1 MNIDQNKSA
10 QSTQDSLVG
19 SVFASSYEILSL
31 LGKGG
36 TSTVYKALY
45 LPMDQLVAVKILQ
58 THLSSGAATAQRLQ
72 EEARLS
78 HSLQHPN
85 ILRVYRFQISEEGNP
100 YLVSELIEGRSLQ
113 DVLVEEGAIDQKRF
127 MTIFEQ
133 AMAAL
138 EFAHSRSVVHRDI
151 KPSNLMIAGSH
162 AGGQETV
169 KVVDFGIAKLLGESS
184 QSQTATGSIIG
195 SPQYMSPEQCR
206 GEKVDAR
213 TDIYSLACVMY
224 ETLTGVP
231 AFSGETTF
239 DTMYQ
244 KLHSAPPAF
253 ASACPQK
260 QLSPQLEQAIFAGLK
275 RDADDRPQTIAEF
288 RSLLRGESTPV
299 VGVGKRFKLLRRRRP
314 ILIGIGVGAALAAVV
329 ALALGITTD
338 NNSGT
343 APSAIN
349 TPAAVQAADQAY
361 CRNVLSSLPSTAANC
376 EGKASEVQLRPRMNQ
391 QLQQT
396 TALALLLHGEKLL
409 RSEPPN
415 PITAVKLL
423 DRLGITYDALGKH
436 EEARQVL
443 LRARAQSEQKGVSLQ
458 LQSLT
463 YFDLSHNASYRQDQ
477 RAALRYALEAARLID
492 IEIARSGVANP
503 NARMVENQH
512 ATPNWQIIGSLY
524 EENSDWAA
532 AEAAYR
538 RLFAHAVIGKQG
550 DMALR
555 GAHKVA
561 LTLHLQGKN
570 QEALQWLDKQILPHQ
585 DSFFCRQ
592 IDKNDEMAH
601 VYEVLGHICQKLKKP
616 PETCHAHFAK
626 AVELARLAYP
636 DDPVSHNVE
645 LGHRLYYQAIDFYA
659 DNKLAEGDRAMQES
673 LDCGNR
679 VHDTYFVDSHKQ
691 PGLNARALAVT
702 RLDSLKKGAMP

>member
-1 MNIDQNKSA
+1 MSIDENTSA
-10 QSTQDSLVG
+10 NLSQDSLVG

-36 TSTVYKALY
+36 TSVVYKARF

-78 HSLQHPN
+78 HSLQHTN
-85 ILRVYRFQISEEGNP
+85 ILRVYRFQISEQGNP
-100 YLVSELIEGRSLQ
+100 YLVAELIEGRSLQ
-113 DVLVEEGAIDQKRF
+113 DILDGDGALDPDRF
-127 MTIFEQ
+127 MIIFEQ
-133 AMAAL
+133 AMSAL
-138 EFAHSRSVVHRDI
+138 EFAHSQSVVHRDI
-151 KPSNLMIAGSH
+151 KPSNLMIARSH
-162 AGGQETV
+162 NGGQETV
-169 KVVDFGIAKLLGESS
+169 KVVDFGIAKLLGES
-184 QSQTATGSIIG
+184 QGQTSTGSIIG

-206 GEKVDAR
+206 GERVDAR

-244 KLHSAPPAF
+244 KLHSAPAAF
-253 ASACPQK
+253 ADVCPEK
-260 QLSPQLEQAIFAGLK
+260 QLSPRLEQAIFAGLQ
-275 RDADDRPQTIAEF
+275 RDAADRPQTISEF
-288 RSLLRGESTPV
+288 RSLLRGESAPV
-299 VGVGKRFKLLRRRRP
+299 MAVNRKTTGQAHRRP
-314 ILIGIGVGAALAAVV
+314 ILIGVGIATALASAV
-329 ALALGITTD
+329 ALTLCITAND
-338 NNSGT
+338 NTGS
-343 APSAIN
+343 APNAVS
-349 TPAAVQAADQAY
+349 TPMTVEAANQAY

-376 EGKASEVQLRPRMNQ
+376 EEKASEVQLRHKMNQ

-396 TALALLLHGEKLL
+396 TALVLLLHGEKLL

-415 PITAVKLL
+415 PVTAIKLL
-423 DRLGITYDALGKH
+423 DRLSITYDALGKH
-436 EEARQVL
+436 EEARQAL
-443 LRARAQSEQKGVSLQ
+443 LQARALSEQKGVSLQ

-463 YFDLSHNASYRQDQ
+463 YFDLSHNASFRQDPQ
-477 RAALRYALEAARLID
+477 AALRYALEAARLID
-492 IEIARSGVANP
+492 VEIAQSGVANP

-524 EENSDWAA
+524 EEKSDWAA

-570 QEALQWLDKQILPHQ
+570 QEALQWLEKELLPRQ

-616 PETCHAHFAK
+616 PATCHAHFAK

-636 DDPVSHNVE
+636 DDPVSRNVE

-659 DNKLAEGDRAMQES
+659 DNKLSEGDRALRES
-673 LDCGNR
+673 LDCGKR
-679 VHDTYFVDSHKQ
+679 FHDTYFVDSHAQ
-691 PGLNARALAVT
+691 QRVDARARAVA
-702 RLDSLKKGAMP
+702 RLVKRKDAAP